1 MATTYNFTDGSLAGQ
16 VFPPTPRVTDSEV
29 TILKN
34 ILDFSRQ
41 NIGAGESDVAQALIV
56 PADTTVLACW
66 MRVITAET
74 ADATVDLGYS
84 SNVDQWGGAL
94 NVDATG
100 IVPTVLEGSE
110 TWNPSSIPDGNEA
123 TKEITVT
130 GAALG
135 DAVIVIASIDLAD
148 LAINASV
155 TAEDTVTVL
164 LLNNTGDA
172 VNLASM
178 TVTVFVDKAPL
189 AKNPVHFATADTI
202 DITATIDNGD
212 VDLDGLKVEVS
223 ALVLKQVD
231 TY

>member
-41 NIGAGESDVAQALIV
+41 NIEAGASDVAQALIV

-74 ADATVDLGYS
+74 ANATVDLGYG
-84 SNVDQWGGAL
+84 SNADQWGGAL

-100 IVPTVLEGSE
+100 IVPTVLEGSV
-110 TWNPSSIPDGNEA
+110 TWDASAIADGDEEA
-123 TKEITVT
+123 KEIPVT

-135 DAVIVIASIDLAD
+135 DAVIVVPGIDVTD
-148 LAINASV
+148 LEISGTV
-155 TAEDTVTVL
+155 TDEDTVTVIL
-164 LLNNTGDA
+164 ANNTGA
-172 VNLASM
+172 EINLASM
-178 TVTVFVDKAPL
+178 TITAYVDKAPM
-189 AKNPVHFATADTI
+189 AKNPVHFAAADTI
-202 DITATIDNGD
+202 DITATVDNGD

>member
-74 ADATVDLGYS
+74 DDATVDLGYGPHA
-84 SNVDQWGGAL
+84 DQWGGAL

-100 IVPTVLEGSE
+100 IVPTVLKKSV
-110 TWNPSSIPDGNEA
+110 TWDADSIDDGNEEA
-123 TKEITVT
+123 KDITVT

-135 DAVIVIASIDLAD
+135 DAVIVVPGIDVENLG
-148 LAINASV
+148 ISGTV
-155 TAEDTVTVL
+155 TDEDTVTVIL
-164 LLNNTGDA
+164 SNNTGAAID
-172 VNLASM
+172 LGSM
-178 TVTVFVDKAPL
+178 TITAYVDKAPM
-189 AKNPVHFATADTI
+189 AKNPVHFAVADTI